1 MLYDSL
7 LKEIKNQLYIVSF
20 ERFEASNNRIL
31 ERFVCKHPLLTPELI
46 VVDDQAHGFRS
57 LNKRLKSLEQFS
69 IFCELEYEKEPESE
83 HIDITYI
90 DLFSEVVID
99 IQNRF
104 NELEHLALS
113 YEDYVCLHQIN
124 QVGDS
129 EDGEAFLIC
138 STIDDF
144 FDQQEEVTESYL
156 LKATKLVS
164 ENQDTASITLLD
176 LPKEGELEELVD
188 DDDLDTLLEQEEAK
202 EESVQLNHI
211 KSHFKQFNTFIKL
224 FDAVFIKGHAYPNH
238 KVS

>member
-46 VVDDQAHGFRS
+46 VVNDQAHGFRS

-69 IFCELEYEKEPESE
+69 IFCELEYEKDTESD

-90 DLFSEVVID
+90 DLFSEVVVD
-99 IQNRF
+99 IKNRF
-104 NELEHLALS
+104 DELEHLALS

-129 EDGEAFLIC
+129 EEGEAFLIC

-144 FDQQEEVTESYL
+144 FDQQTEIAESYL

-164 ENQDTASITLLD
+164 ENQDTAPITLLD
-176 LPKEGELEELVD
+176 LPKENELDDLVD
-188 DDDLDTLLEQEEAK
+188 NEDLDTLFEEEVVK
-202 EESVQLNHI
+202 EESMHLEHI

-224 FDAVFIKGHAYPNH
+224 FDAVFIKGHAYPNY
-238 KVS
+238 KAT